1 MPKLSDF
8 RITKRSV
15 DALPTDRDA
24 TYRDAELKGF
34 AVRTKPSGSKT
45 YLVIY
50 RNEEGRTRSL
60 ALGQHGAL
68 APDEA
73 RREARRLLGAVAGGD
88 DPSQERQ
95 AARKAETV
103 ADLCEDYMIAV
114 RNGLILGKAGKP
126 KKVSTIY
133 TDDGRIKRHIVPL
146 LGKRKV
152 RDITTPDINKFMRDV
167 IAGKTAV
174 DVKTGSRGRAI
185 VEGGAGTA
193 ARTVGLLGGIFSFAV
208 SEGIIDRNPCQGVKR
223 PADKKAKVRLTPDH
237 YKAFGAALRKSDED
251 GEFWQVTTALRA
263 IALSGCRY
271 TEITKLQPREL
282 DAQGHALRLQ
292 DTKTGESVRPLGQ
305 AAIDVLKPRVGNAHY
320 VIYGVHNPQGPYSG
334 LPKALKRVL
343 KNLPPHSKRDFP
355 PLTLKGLRHSYA
367 SVAGDLGYSEIT
379 IAALIGHSSASV
391 TGRYIHHLDATLIA
405 AADTVAR
412 QIQLYME

>member
-1 MPKLSDF
+1 MPKLSEF
-8 RITKRSV
+8 KITKEAV
-15 DALPTDRDA
+15 DALPATDAVYFDS
-24 TYRDAELKGF
+24 ELKGF
-34 AVRTKPSGSKT
+34 GLRVKNGRKT
-45 YLVIY
+45 YIIQY
-50 RNEEGRTRSL
+50 RNRDGRSCRLT
-60 ALGQHGAL
+60 LGQHGAL
-68 APDEA
+68 TPKEA
-73 RREARRLLGAVAGGD
+73 RVEARKHLGQVATGS
-88 DPSQERQ
+88 DPVQEARQ
-95 AARKAETV
+95 RKLAETV
-103 ADLCEDYMIAV
+103 EELCVSYMIAV
-114 RNGLILGKAGKP
+114 RNGLILGKGGKP
-126 KKVSTIY
+126 KKASTIY
-133 TDDGRIKRHIVPL
+133 TDEGRIKRHIVPL

-152 RDITTPDINKFMRDV
+152 RDVTTPDINKFLRDV
-167 IAGKTAV
+167 MAGKTAD
-174 DVKTGSRGRAI
+174 DVKTGPHGRAI

-282 DAQGHALRLQ
+282 DAEGHALRLQ

-305 AAIDVLKPRVGNAHY
+305 AAIDVLKPRVGNTHY
-320 VIYGVHNPQGPYSG
+320 VIYGVKSPEGPYSG

-343 KNLPPHSKRDFP
+343 KNLPPHSKKDFP

-405 AADTVAR
+405 AADTVSAS
-412 QIQLYME
+412 IWNFMEPA